1 MASLAQ
7 VNAMSNITKNR
18 NQRSVNS
25 AVVLGDYMSN
35 LSYEVSKEDPNDPN
49 KTIKTFI
56 NPIQTFRRPKDDPGP
71 SIGAIKEGSEGW
83 DVMSEIIEIEDPK
96 NPGKMKKAFRHE
108 EDLLKIYN
116 SSPLVTSYTDILT
129 GETKRGKAVAF
140 VIDDQDRISL
150 QLEGEQGLVPKTLG
164 FSNDPKDVVLFT
176 NKKDMLGDV
185 NMILLGNQATQS
197 RGANTLGAATA
208 DGNAYM
214 KGREDEKSALDFLA
228 EQNAAV
234 ESGEKPPGQ
243 VAQEIEAARELI
255 LGGIDLLEKEDE
267 TSSAAPTTTTPT
279 ADYVGPTNAISMQES
294 SNNPNAL
301 WKNSQTDT
309 FKNQPPVTEQT
320 IAEVLEFVKIDGE
333 YANWSKTQSNPAS
346 GGSGKI
352 HTPIGKYQFVGATL
366 RDIKTRGGFE
376 ELGITDDTVFSEEI
390 QDKLFSWYIKDTIQ
404 AAEKDGT
411 DPKAKIRGRFEGI
424 GTTDDMSD
432 QELDTVI
439 SQVQNGTYA
448 SSSAETPAT
457 KPQLVNKADVERREL
472 PFRTKDTGSDEVQ
485 QANIIAQSILDDPT
499 LILSDEEVKALR
511 KGADYTNQFNAGGR
525 GGAITFA
532 GLNKQI
538 SSITTQ
544 LTNLKERD
552 PNEVFENIVTN
563 SATVSLKTITVADKI
578 TELEKKL
585 EDKTKSRLNIAK
597 SISNNIATDTAS
609 LNEAAALKEERNQKK
624 INSIQAKLNQN
635 ISESQRKVLQAQL
648 DKLQPPVAEPDVP
661 KVTLGKETEQKF
673 NIPAPDFTDI
683 DSLRQY
689 AIDNQEALKL
699 IGTDGNILQQISG
712 ILNKYDV
719 KTEQEL
725 IKIPPADLGPDF
737 GMLEVLAGIAMASS
751 GQDGFL
757 DTFDKLSTIYGAKSA
772 TAAQKAD
779 YNAGIIQE
787 RNRLIQNQNQF
798 NSKENRMSNQ
808 FDTELRRKIT
818 EFNIN
823 ANNANNDK
831 IQKSAIA
838 LSKSIEGFS
847 LSIKDAKGYYNDP
860 FKTPEAVAKFQTV
873 MREFKIMGG
882 LNGGPIGYKADG
894 TLDLANINPLALNLM
909 KDVVGQALFA
919 YASNNSNVGTLRG
932 FFRDKANMSFD
943 DILRKIKIEKDVIKG
958 KAYISDIIFIDAAGN
973 RTRTGINGTQ
983 LSDRFGS
990 EGALLRA
997 MLLSFV
1003 PKEQIEKPETGK

>member
-1 MASLAQ
+1 
-7 VNAMSNITKNR
+7 MSNITKNR

-35 LSYEVSKEDPNDPN
+35 LSYEVNKEDPNDPN

-116 SSPLVTSYTDILT
+116 SSPLVTSYTDIDT

-185 NMILLGNQATQS
+185 NMILLGNQATRS

-208 DGNAYM
+208 DGTAYM

-439 SQVQNGTYA
+439 SQVQDGTYT

-457 KPQLVNKADVERREL
+457 KPQLVNKGDVERTDL
-472 PFRTKDTGSDEVQ
+472 PFRTLDTGSNEVQ
-485 QANIIAQSILDDPT
+485 QANTIAQSILDDPT
-499 LILSDEEVKALR
+499 LILSDEEVEVLR
-511 KGADYTNQFNAGGR
+511 KGIDYNNQFNAKGQSGGSSF
-525 GGAITFA
+525 G
-532 GLNKQI
+532 GLNN
-538 SSITTQ
+538 SIAVLTTK
-544 LTNLKERD
+544 LTELRKRD
-552 PNEVFENIVTN
+552 PNEVTDTGRRFNAPSQPV
-563 SATVSLKTITVADKI
+563 TVADEI
-578 TELEKKL
+578 EETERLLETAI
-585 EDKTKSRLNIAK
+585 ENRSNIAK
-597 SISNNIATDTAS
+597 SISNNIATDTDS
-609 LNEAAALKEERNQKK
+609 LNKAAALKEKRNQKK
-624 INSIQAKLNQN
+624 IEGIQAQLNQN
-635 ISESQRKVLQAQL
+635 ISESRRKVLQAQL

-712 ILNKYDV
+712 ILNKYEV
-719 KTEQEL
+719 TTEQEL

-757 DTFDKLSTIYGAKSA
+757 DTFDKLSTIYGARSA
-772 TAAQKAD
+772 TAAQKAT
-779 YNAGIIQE
+779 YGAE
-787 RNRLIQNQNQF
+787 RIEEQNRLIQNQNQF
-798 NSKENRMSNQ
+798 EAKESRMSNQ
-808 FDTELRRKIT
+808 FDTELRRKIK

-823 ANNANNDK
+823 ANNSNDDK
-831 IQKSAIA
+831 VQKSAIA

-847 LSIKDAKGYYNDP
+847 LSIKDPKGYYNDP
-860 FKTPEAVAKFQTV
+860 FKTPKAVAKFQTV

-958 KAYISDIIFIDAAGN
+958 KAYISDIILIDAAGN

>member
-1 MASLAQ
+1 MASLAE
-7 VNAMSNITKNR
+7 VNTMSNITKNR

-35 LSYEVSKEDPNDPN
+35 LSYEVNKEDPNDPN

-185 NMILLGNQATQS
+185 NMILLGNQATRS

-208 DGNAYM
+208 DGTAYM

-439 SQVQNGTYA
+439 SQVQDGTYT

-457 KPQLVNKADVERREL
+457 KPQLVNKGDVERTDL
-472 PFRTKDTGSDEVQ
+472 PFRTLDTGSDEVQ

-499 LILSDEEVKALR
+499 LILSDEEVEVLR
-511 KGADYTNQFNAGGR
+511 KGIDYGNQFNAKGQSGGSSF
-525 GGAITFA
+525 G
-532 GLNKQI
+532 GLNN
-538 SSITTQ
+538 SIAVLTTK
-544 LTNLKERD
+544 LTELRKRD
-552 PNEVFENIVTN
+552 PNEVTDTGRRFNAPSQPV
-563 SATVSLKTITVADKI
+563 TVADEI
-578 TELEKKL
+578 EETERLLETAI
-585 EDKTKSRLNIAK
+585 ENRSNIAK
-597 SISNNIATDTAS
+597 SISNNIATDTDS
-609 LNEAAALKEERNQKK
+609 LNKAAALKEERNQKK
-624 INSIQAKLNQN
+624 IEGIQAQLNQN
-635 ISESQRKVLQAQL
+635 ISESRRKVLQAQL

-712 ILNKYDV
+712 ILNKYEV
-719 KTEQEL
+719 TTEQEL

-757 DTFDKLSTIYGAKSA
+757 DTFDKLSTIYGARSA
-772 TAAQKAD
+772 TAAQKAT
-779 YNAGIIQE
+779 YGAE
-787 RNRLIQNQNQF
+787 RIEEQNRLIQNQNQF
-798 NSKENRMSNQ
+798 EAKESRMSNQ
-808 FDTELRRKIT
+808 FDTELRRKIK

-823 ANNANNDK
+823 ANNSNDDK
-831 IQKSAIA
+831 VQKSAIA

-847 LSIKDAKGYYNDP
+847 LSIKDPKGYYNDP
-860 FKTPEAVAKFQTV
+860 FKTPKAVAKFQTV
-873 MREFKIMGG
+873 MREFKITGG

>member
-1 MASLAQ
+1 
-7 VNAMSNITKNR
+7 
-18 NQRSVNS
+18 
-25 AVVLGDYMSN
+25 
-35 LSYEVSKEDPNDPN
+35 
-49 KTIKTFI
+49 
-56 NPIQTFRRPKDDPGP
+56 
-71 SIGAIKEGSEGW
+71 
-83 DVMSEIIEIEDPK
+83 
-96 NPGKMKKAFRHE
+96 
-108 EDLLKIYN
+108 
-116 SSPLVTSYTDILT
+116 
-129 GETKRGKAVAF
+129 
-140 VIDDQDRISL
+140 
-150 QLEGEQGLVPKTLG
+150 
-164 FSNDPKDVVLFT
+164 
-176 NKKDMLGDV
+176 MLGDV
-185 NMILLGNQATQS
+185 NMILLGNQATRS

-208 DGNAYM
+208 DGTAYA
-214 KGREDEKSALDFLA
+214 KGRQDEKSALDFLA

-267 TSSAAPTTTTPT
+267 TSSAEPTTTTPT

-320 IAEVLEFVKIDGE
+320 LAEVLEFVKIDGE

-352 HTPIGKYQFVGATL
+352 HTPVGKYQFVGATL

-439 SQVQNGTYA
+439 SQVQDGTYA

-457 KPQLVNKADVERREL
+457 QPKLVNKGDVQRTDL
-472 PFRTKDTGSDEVQ
+472 PFRTLDTGSDEVQ
-485 QANIIAQSILDDPT
+485 QANNIAQSILDDPT
-499 LILSDEEVKALR
+499 LILSDEEVEVLR
-511 KGADYTNQFNAGGR
+511 KGIDYNNQFNAKGQSGGS
-525 GGAITFA
+525 TFG
-532 GLNKQI
+532 GLNNAI
-538 SSITTQ
+538 GVLTTK
-544 LTNLKERD
+544 LTELRKRD
-552 PNEVFENIVTN
+552 PNEVTDTGRRFNAPSQPV
-563 SATVSLKTITVADKI
+563 TVADEIEK
-578 TELEKKL
+578 TEKKL
-585 EDKTKSRLNIAK
+585 ETVIENRSNIAK
-597 SISNNIATDTAS
+597 SISNNIATDTDS
-609 LNEAAALKEERNQKK
+609 LNKAAALKEKRNQKK
-624 INSIQAKLNQN
+624 INSIQAQLNQN
-635 ISESQRKVLQAQL
+635 ISESRRKVLQAQL

-712 ILNKYDV
+712 ILNKYEV
-719 KTEQEL
+719 TTEQEL

-737 GMLEVLAGIAMASS
+737 GMLEVLAGIAMSAS

-757 DTFDKLSTIYGAKSA
+757 DTFDKLSTIYGARSA
-772 TAAQKAD
+772 TAAQKATYD
-779 YNAGIIQE
+779 AGIIEEQ
-787 RNRLIQNQNQF
+787 NRLIQDQNQF
-798 NSKENRMSNQ
+798 EAKESRMSNQ

-823 ANNANNDK
+823 ARKSNDAK
-831 IQKSAIA
+831 VQKSAIA
-838 LSKSIEGFS
+838 LSNSIEEFS
-847 LSIKDAKGYYNDP
+847 LSIKNENGYYNDP
-860 FKTPEAVAKFQTV
+860 FKTPKSVAKFQTV
-873 MREFKIMGG
+873 MREFNITGG

-919 YASNNSNVGTLRG
+919 YASNNSNVSTLRG
-932 FFRDKANMSFD
+932 FFRNKANMSFD
-943 DILRKIKIEKDVIKG
+943 DMMRKIKVEKDVING
-958 KAYISDIIFIDAAGN
+958 KEYISNIVFLDAAGN
-973 RTRTGINGTQ
+973 RTKTAISATQ
-983 LSDRFGS
+983 FSETFGS

-1003 PKEQIEKPETGK
+1003 PKEQIEKPKTGK

>member
-1 MASLAQ
+1 MATLAE
-7 VNAMSNITKNR
+7 VNTMSNITKNR

-35 LSYEVSKEDPNDPN
+35 LSYEVNKEDPNDPN

-96 NPGKMKKAFRHE
+96 NPGKMKKAFKHE

-116 SSPLVTSYTDILT
+116 SSPLVTSYTDINT
-129 GETKRGKAVAF
+129 GETKRGKAVGF
-140 VIDDQDRISL
+140 VIDNQDRISL
-150 QLEGEQGLVPKTLG
+150 QIQGEQGLVPKTLG

-185 NMILLGNQATQS
+185 NMILLGNQATRSQ
-197 RGANTLGAATA
+197 GANTLGAATA
-208 DGNAYM
+208 DGTAYM
-214 KGREDEKSALDFLA
+214 KGREDEKNALDFLA

-243 VAQEIEAARELI
+243 VAQEIEAAREII
-255 LGGIDLLEKEDE
+255 LGGIDLLEKDDG
-267 TSSAAPTTTTPT
+267 TSPDASATTTPT
-279 ADYVGPTNAISMQES
+279 ADYVGPTNKISMQES

-301 WKNSQTDT
+301 WKNSETDT
-309 FKNQPPVTEQT
+309 FKDQPPVAEQT
-320 IAEVLEFVKIDGE
+320 LAEVLEFVKIDGK
-333 YANWSKTQSNPAS
+333 YANWSKTQNNPAS

-352 HTPIGKYQFVGATL
+352 HTPVGKYQFVGATL
-366 RDIKTRGGFE
+366 RDIKTRGGFD
-376 ELGITDDTVFSEEI
+376 ELGITDDTVFSEET

-404 AAEKDGT
+404 AAETDGT

-439 SQVQNGTYA
+439 SQVQDGTYA
-448 SSSAETPAT
+448 SSSAQTPAT
-457 KPQLVNKADVERREL
+457 KPSLVNKADVGRTDL
-472 PFRTKDTGSDEVQ
+472 PFRTLDTGSDEVQ
-485 QANIIAQSILDDPT
+485 QANNIAQSILDDPT
-499 LILSDEEVKALR
+499 LILSDEEVEVL
-511 KGADYTNQFNAGGR
+511 GNGIDYGSQFNAGGR
-525 GGAITFA
+525 SGAINFA

-552 PNEVFENIVTN
+552 PNEVFEKRVTN
-563 SATVSLKTITVADKI
+563 LATVSQKTVTVADKI

-597 SISNNIATDTAS
+597 NISKNIATDTDS
-609 LNEAAALKEERNQKK
+609 LNKAAALKEERNQKK
-624 INSIQAKLNQN
+624 INSIQAQLNQN
-635 ISESQRKVLQAQL
+635 ISESRRKVLQAQL

-689 AIDNQEALKL
+689 AIDNQVALQL

-719 KTEQEL
+719 KTEQDL
-725 IKIPPADLGPDF
+725 IKVPPADLGPDF
-737 GMLEVLAGIAMASS
+737 GMLEVLAGIAMSAS
-751 GQDGFL
+751 GQKGFL
-757 DTFDKLSTIYGAKSA
+757 DTFDKLSTIYGARSA
-772 TAAQKAD
+772 TAVQKAD

-787 RNRLIQNQNQF
+787 QNRLIQNQNQF

-808 FDTELRRKIT
+808 FDIELARKVQEFKQKSQDTRDANRIKSTLELSGAIEEFALSVKEDKTGGKVGYFNNPFNTPDSTAKFKKVMRQFKIT
-818 EFNIN
+818 GGRDGGEI
-823 ANNANNDK
+823 
-831 IQKSAIA
+831 
-838 LSKSIEGFS
+838 GF
-847 LSIKDAKGYYNDP
+847 
-860 FKTPEAVAKFQTV
+860 
-873 MREFKIMGG
+873 
-882 LNGGPIGYKADG
+882 KADG
-894 TLDLANINPLALNLM
+894 SLDMTNINPLALDIM
-909 KDVVGQALFA
+909 KDLVGQALFA
-919 YASNNSNVGTLRG
+919 YASSNSNVGYLKG
-932 FFRDKANMSFD
+932 FWRDTANMSFD
-943 DILRKIKIEKDVIKG
+943 DMMRKVKIEKDVIKG
-958 KAYISDIIFIDAAGN
+958 KEYISNLVFLNAAGE
-973 RTRTGINGTQ
+973 RTKTAISGAQ
-983 LSDRFGS
+983 LSEKFGS

-997 MLLSFV
+997 MLLSYV
-1003 PKEQIEKPETGK
+1003 PKEQVE